1 MRRLALAVFMLVAFA
16 APIQAQTPEGTEP
29 DTSEVLDITIIQK
42 LNILIIQKRL
52 NALGYD
58 AGPSDGVLGPQTVAA
73 IRAFEADNGLSNEEL
88 DPKAFSELATRLYDS
103 VPDLRE
109 GFAATERGD
118 HATALRIFKVHA
130 ALGNAYA
137 QNNLGFMYVKGAGV
151 PQDYAEAVKW
161 FRFAAE
167 QGNAGGQYNLGLV
180 YGNGQG
186 VPQDYVRA
194 YMWFGL
200 AAAQGDERARKN
212 RNIVAE
218 QLTPDQIIEA
228 QKLAREWM
236 EKHGQ

>member
-1 MRRLALAVFMLVAFA
+1 MRRLAFAVVMLVALTT
-16 APIQAQTPEGTEP
+16 PIQAQ
-29 DTSEVLDITIIQK
+29 
-42 LNILIIQKRL
+42 
-52 NALGYD
+52 D
-58 AGPSDGVLGPQTVAA
+58 AVP
-73 IRAFEADNGLSNEEL
+73 
-88 DPKAFSELATRLYDS
+88 AFSEG
-103 VPDLRE
+103 V
-109 GFAATERGD
+109 AAYESGD
-118 HATALRIFKVHA
+118 YATALRIFKVHA
-130 ALGNAYA
+130 ALGDAYA
-137 QNNLGFMYVKGAGV
+137 QN
-151 PQDYAEAVKW
+151 
-161 FRFAAE
+161 
-167 QGNAGGQYNLGLV
+167 NLGLV